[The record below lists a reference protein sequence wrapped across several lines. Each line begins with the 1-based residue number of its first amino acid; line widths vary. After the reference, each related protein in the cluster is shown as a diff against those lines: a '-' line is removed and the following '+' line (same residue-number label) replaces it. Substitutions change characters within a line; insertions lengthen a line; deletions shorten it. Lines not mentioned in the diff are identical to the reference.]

1 MPYSAKL
8 TTRELVLLGLLL
20 AAAVI
25 LRLMEN
31 ILPFPIQIPG
41 ARLGLANSVTIIA
54 LLLFGPRR
62 TALLLLARLL
72 LVGVISTGL
81 LSPGFLIGLGGAAC
95 SFAAMALAIRTGL
108 FSPVGI
114 GVTGACAHNCGQLL
128 AAMLL
133 LQSTAPAAYLPL
145 LLVIAIPTGFS
156 TGLIARLVLP
166 VLRRENQN
174 RQQ

>member
-54 LLLFGPRR
+54 LLLFGTRR

-81 LSPGFLIGLGGAAC
+81 CRRASSSASEGPPAVSPPWRSLFAPDFFHLSASASREPAPIIADSC
-95 SFAAMALAIRTGL
+95 SQPCF
-108 FSPVGI
+108 FSSQQ
-114 GVTGACAHNCGQLL
+114 HLR
-128 AAMLL
+128 
-133 LQSTAPAAYLPL
+133 
-145 LLVIAIPTGFS
+145 PTCRFCWLS
-156 TGLIARLVLP
+156 QY
-166 VLRRENQN
+166 RRASV
-174 RQQ
+174 RA

>member
-54 LLLFGPRR
+54 LLLFGTRR

-95 SFAAMALAIRTGL
+95 SFAAMALAIRTGP
-108 FSPVGI
+108 FSPV
-114 GVTGACAHNCGQLL
+114 ASA
-128 AAMLL
+128 
-133 LQSTAPAAYLPL
+133 SREPAPI
-145 LLVIAIPTGFS
+145 IADSCSQPCFFSSQQHLRPTCRFCWLS
-156 TGLIARLVLP
+156 QY
-166 VLRRENQN
+166 RRASV
-174 RQQ
+174 RA